1 MTNEKE
7 EYGGSFCKCPPKDK
21 HGQTAVMCCNHCGM
35 PDEPFWQPPTDA
47 VEEGEEITEHEMSWL
62 LRLREY
68 FGEND
73 KTQFEHSAYHFL
85 DNLIKKLKSQY
96 KLIKK

>member
-1 MTNEKE
+1 KTTEERAKE
-7 EYGGSFCKCPPKDK
+7 LYPESDNPILDELRERQRAAYIAGASGA
-21 HGQTAVMCCNHCGM
+21 TAT
-35 PDEPFWQPPTDA
+35 QPTDA

-68 FGEND
+68 FSEND

-85 DNLIKKLKSQY
+85 DNLIKKLNQSQY

>member
-1 MTNEKE
+1 MNEN

-47 VEEGEEITEHEMSWL
+47 VEEGEEIVVSMAG
-62 LRLREY
+62 R
-68 FGEND
+68 
-73 KTQFEHSAYHFL
+73 
-85 DNLIKKLKSQY
+85 KLKRDVDYSY
-96 KLIKK
+96 ENGVITIFNHNIN